1 MTTSM
6 EKPSEPREP
15 DARKPPGEVRGPSP
29 RALTRARRRQAVAR
43 FWRQYRTHRAGLVGL
58 AVLAVIALLALTA
71 PLLVG
76 ADSQSVTNAP
86 GGPMEEPSGEFPL
99 GTDQFGRDSSGAVF
113 WLSCSGA
120 PGSP

>member
-1 MTTSM
+1 MTTSL
-6 EKPSEPREP
+6 EKSDPQKP
-15 DARKPPGEVRGPSP
+15 DAGSLPGKPGTVPGDSP
-29 RALTRARRRQAVAR
+29 RALARARRRQAALR

-86 GGPMEEPSGEFPL
+86 GGPMEAPSSEFPW
-99 GTDQFGRDSSGAVF
+99 GRTSSGAA
-113 WLSCSGA
+113 CS
-120 PGSP
+120 P

>member
-1 MTTSM
+1 M

-15 DARKPPGEVRGPSP
+15 DARKPSGDVQAQSP

-76 ADSQSVTNAP
+76 ADSQSV
-86 GGPMEEPSGEFPL
+86 
-99 GTDQFGRDSSGAVF
+99 
-113 WLSCSGA
+113 
-120 PGSP
+120 